1 MNVPES
7 TKGSMNATT
16 LWRIETFFL
25 FSSSLSIFGRAFAVA
40 PPLAYIYLLLI
51 LAYAIGCFK
60 LRPPNPFIMFRSPL
74 SLLNLFIFCTLQLSR
89 FANAQDATS
98 TTTPDVGTLTTYR
111 PIFTVPPPAPADIRM
126 YTFPKNVFGF
136 PKLYRMRSS
145 RHSIRRFASKK
156 EH

>member
-1 MNVPES
+1 MCNVPES

-16 LWRIETFFL
+16 AWRIEIFFL

-40 PPLAYIYLLLI
+40 PPLAYIYLLFI

-60 LRPPNPFIMFRSPL
+60 LRPPNIFIMFQSPL
-74 SLLNLFIFCTLQLSR
+74 SILNLFIFFTLQLSR
-89 FANAQDATS
+89 FANAQDSTS

-111 PIFTVPPPAPADIRM
+111 PIYTVPSPANIRM
-126 YTFPKNVFGF
+126 YTFPTNIFCP
-136 PKLYRMRSS
+136 PKFYRMRSS